1 MAEFVLSTAHALHQ
15 MQAAVPQIATL
26 SIGACLITP
35 QQDWDDWYAL
45 ADAALYR
52 AKRLGGNRVEWQDG
66 ALAPA

>member
-1 MAEFVLSTAHALHQ
+1 
-15 MQAAVPQIATL
+15 VPQIATL

-52 AKRLGGNRVEWQDG
+52 AKRLGGNRVEWQDD
-66 ALAPA
+66 ALATA